1 MRAAWVALAMLAL
14 AVGPAGPAMGQG
26 LPVPGL
32 GGGSGGG
39 ATGGGGLGGALGN
52 IPGLGQP
59 ETPEQKR
66 AFCQRVGG
74 AALRCGITLDA
85 TALTFCLVRTLPPQD
100 SLRVAQVANSA
111 RGNAGSLLTE
121 CGIGFGR

>member
-1 MRAAWVALAMLAL
+1 MRAGLVALVMLA
-14 AVGPAGPAMGQG
+14 VAGPAMGQG
-26 LPVPGL
+26 LSVPGL
-32 GGGSGGG
+32 GGGGSGSSGS
-39 ATGGGGLGGALGN
+39 GGGLGGLGGSLGN

-66 AFCQRVGG
+66 AFCQRVGA

-85 TALTFCLVRTLPPQD
+85 TALTSCLVRSLPPQD
-100 SLRVAQVANSA
+100 SLRVAQVANNA
-111 RGNAGSLLTE
+111 RGNASSLLTE